1 MPQNRLSELT
11 NPSAQHAVS
20 RTDPA
25 ILPDASSVFGHPRH
39 THLGHVPA
47 PPPTHPPTPPIPT
60 PPHRHSCRYLRSA
73 QTRYIVSIVRH
84 DISRF
89 NVTAGRPARRAHAMS
104 TEKWIIQVGES
115 RVIDL
120 GDVRKLKV
128 GILGGRVNVIAHD
141 EPGTRVEITGVTGK
155 DLKVEIDGDSL
166 EID

>member
-39 THLGHVPA
+39 TPLVHL
-47 PPPTHPPTPPIPT
+47 PPPPPPPTPPPPPP
-60 PPHRHSCRYLRSA
+60 PPHLHSSRYLRSP

-155 DLKVEIDGDSL
+155 DLKV
-166 EID
+166 

>member
-25 ILPDASSVFGHPRH
+25 ILPDASSVFGHPPH
-39 THLGHVPA
+39 THLVHVS
-47 PPPTHPPTPPIPT
+47 PTPP
-60 PPHRHSCRYLRSA
+60 RHSCRYLRSA

-155 DLKVEIDGDSL
+155 
-166 EID
+166 